1 MMAIETVSSRPSNK
15 PNQRMRKYIS
25 VRILLSD
32 GMDNLQ
38 YVTRA
43 STNNVRLT
51 PDLSSIILTPEL
63 CIPGYG
69 LLDHWLENDVYSNSW
84 DIAAEIISDSTCQD
98 IIIDLGIPVQHRG
111 CSYNARLIAL
121 NGEVLAIRPKLDLCN
136 DGNFREMRYFTPW
149 PRGRV
154 EDYRLPEVIQRV
166 HGQTMTR
173 IGEVAFEALDGSFA
187 SETCEELWT
196 PNSPHSQYS
205 LAGVEIILNSSGSH
219 HELRKLDTRINL
231 ITEATAKTGGV
242 YMYSNQRGCDGD
254 RLYYDGCALIL
265 NSGKVLAQGSQ
276 FSLRDVEVLTAIVD
290 LDEIWAWRTS
300 RSRGMQANDPAVHK
314 LERIQVDFRL
324 CRKGLHPRSMPTPA
338 IEPRYHLPEEEIAL
352 GPACWVWDYLRRS
365 KAAGYLIPLSGGID
379 SCATSVIVYS
389 MCRLVVAEIE
399 KGNEVVIADAKRL
412 CGGEDPSKL
421 TAEEFSGKI
430 FTTVFMGMEQQSSK
444 ETRSRAKDLASAI
457 GAHHVDTNIDPMVK
471 SLHGVVTGILNFEPK
486 FTVHGGTK
494 AENLALQNFQSR
506 SRMVLAYA
514 LGQLIPTSRGATGG
528 LLILGSANVDECLRG
543 YLTKYDCS
551 SADINPIGGISKTD
565 LKRFIAWAETN
576 FDLPILHDFL
586 TAVPTAELE
595 PITETYV
602 QSDEIDMGFTY
613 DELSI
618 LGRLRKSYK
627 LGMVGMFERLLAE
640 WSDRKPR
647 AVFKKVREFMWFY
660 AINRHKMTTMTP
672 GLYLE
677 SYTPDDNRFD
687 LRPFLYPRFTFEER
701 KIENILKKVS
711 LRVSRLCLTKS
722 LLTYLVFQMEE
733 GEAGV
738 NGA

>member
-1 MMAIETVSSRPSNK
+1 MLATSQLNQWSLDYDGNRARIVEAITIAKAVGATL
-15 PNQRMRKYIS
+15 
-25 VRILLSD
+25 V
-32 GMDNLQ
+32 
-38 YVTRA
+38 
-43 STNNVRLT
+43 
-51 PDLSSIILTPEL
+51 LTPEL

-84 DIAAEIISDSTCQD
+84 DVVAEIIAREDCQD
-98 IIIDLGIPVQHRG
+98 IIIDLGLPIQHRG

-121 NGEVLAIRPKLDLCN
+121 NSEVLAIRPKLDLCN
-136 DGNFREMRYFTPW
+136 DGNFREMRYFSPW

-154 EDYRLPEVIQRV
+154 DDYRLPTIIQDLPRKQK
-166 HGQTMTR
+166 GCR

-196 PNSPHSQYS
+196 PNSPHSLYS
-205 LAGVEIILNSSGSH
+205 LAGIEIVLNSSGSH

-231 ITEATAKTGGV
+231 IKEATAKTGGV

-265 NSGKVLAQGSQ
+265 NSGNVLAQGSQ
-276 FSLRDVEVLTAIVD
+276 FSLRDVEVHTAVVD
-290 LDEIWAWRTS
+290 LDEIWAYRTS
-300 RSRGMQANDPAVHK
+300 RSRGMQANDPTVQK
-314 LERIQVDFRL
+314 LERIQVEFHLCQSPDLVGTTRRL
-324 CRKGLHPRSMPTPA
+324 SLA

-352 GPACWVWDYLRRS
+352 GPACWLWDYLRRS
-365 KAAGYLIPLSGGID
+365 KAAGFLVPLSGGID
-379 SCATSVIVYS
+379 SCATATIVYS

-399 KGNEVVIADAKRL
+399 AGNAIVMEDAQRL
-412 CGGEDPSKL
+412 AGGQDPTNL
-421 TAEEFSGKI
+421 TAEQLCNKMFS
-430 FTTVFMGMEQQSSK
+430 TVFMGMKSQSSK
-444 ETRSRAKDLASAI
+444 ETRTRARNLATAI
-457 GAHHVDTNIDPMVK
+457 GAHHIDTNIDAMVS
-471 SLHGVVTGILNFEPK
+471 SLHQLVTSILGFEPK
-486 FTVHGGTK
+486 FKVHGGSQ

-514 LGQLIPTSRGATGG
+514 LGQLLPTVRGGNGG

-576 FDLPILHDFL
+576 FDLPILHEFL
-586 TAVPTAELE
+586 DAIPTAELE

-618 LGRLRKSYK
+618 LGRLRKTFK
-627 LGMVGMFERLLAE
+627 LGTVGMFQRLVVD
-640 WSDRKPR
+640 WSDHMNSRE
-647 AVFKKVREFMWFY
+647 VYKKVRDFMYYY

-677 SYTPDDNRFD
+677 SYTPDDNRYD
-687 LRPFLYPRFTFEER
+687 LRPFLYPRFTFEHR
-701 KIENILKKVS
+701 KIENMLKKVS
-711 LRVSRLCLTKS
+711 PHHTWLCT
-722 LLTYLVFQMEE
+722 VQ
-733 GEAGV
+733 GHGR
-738 NGA
+738 

>member
-1 MMAIETVSSRPSNK
+1 MTRKCILATSQLNQWVLDYDGNRDRIVQAIREAK
-15 PNQRMRKYIS
+15 AA
-25 VRILLSD
+25 
-32 GMDNLQ
+32 G
-38 YVTRA
+38 A
-43 STNNVRLT
+43 
-51 PDLSSIILTPEL
+51 SIILTPEL

-69 LLDHWLENDVYSNSW
+69 LLDHWLENDIYANSW
-84 DIAAEIISDSTCQD
+84 DIAAAIISNEDCQD
-98 IIIDLGIPVQHRG
+98 IIIDLGLPVQHRG
-111 CSYNARLIAL
+111 CSYNARLLAL

-154 EDYRLPEVIQRV
+154 DDCTLPDVIQQLPRNQV
-166 HGQTMTR
+166 RTR

-196 PNSPHSQYS
+196 PNSPHSHYS
-205 LAGVEIILNSSGSH
+205 LAGIEIILNSSGSH

-265 NSGKVLAQGSQ
+265 NAGKVLAQGSQ
-276 FSLRDVEVLTAIVD
+276 FSLKDVEVKTALVD

-300 RSRGMQANDPAVHK
+300 RSRGMQANEPSVQK
-314 LERIQVDFRL
+314 LERIQVDYKL
-324 CRKGLHPRSMPTPA
+324 CRKDINPRTRLAEA

-352 GPACWVWDYLRRS
+352 GPACWIWDYLRRS
-365 KAAGYLIPLSGGID
+365 KAAGYLVPLSGGID
-379 SCATSVIVYS
+379 SCATAVIVYS
-389 MCRLVVAEIE
+389 MCRLVIAEI
-399 KGNEVVIADAKRL
+399 KQGNEVVFADAKRL
-412 CGGEDPSKL
+412 AGGADPNNL
-421 TAEEFSGKI
+421 TAEQFCNKI
-430 FTTVFMGMEQQSSK
+430 FSTVFMGMKQQSST
-444 ETRSRAKDLASAI
+444 ETRSRAKDLAKAI
-457 GAHHVDTNIDPMVK
+457 GANHIDTNIDPMVQ
-471 SLHGVVTGILNFEPK
+471 SLHGVVTGILDFEPK
-486 FTVHGGTK
+486 FKVHGGSQ

-514 LGQLIPTSRGATGG
+514 LGQLIPTSRGSTGG

-551 SADINPIGGISKTD
+551 SADINPIGGVSKTD
-565 LKRFIAWAETN
+565 LKRFIAWAEPN
-576 FDLPILHDFL
+576 FSLSILSSFL
-586 TAVPTAELE
+586 SAVPTAELE

-602 QSDEIDMGFTY
+602 QSDEADMGFTY

-618 LGRLRKSYK
+618 LGRLRKSFK
-627 LGMVGMFERLLAE
+627 LGMVGMFERLLVD
-640 WSDRKPR
+640 WSERTPR
-647 AVFKKVREFMWFY
+647 QVFEKVKSFMWFY

-687 LRPFLYPRFTFEER
+687 LRPFLYPRFGFEER
-701 KIENILKKVS
+701 KIEGMLK
-711 LRVSRLCLTKS
+711 T
-722 LLTYLVFQMEE
+722 MEE
-733 GEAGV
+733 GEAG
-738 NGA
+738 GADGV